1 MGVAEIILGIVLL
14 VLAVALVALVLMQQ
28 GKDKRLSGAI
38 AGGSDTFYGKS
49 KIADKDKIYS
59 IATTVCAIVFV
70 VIVVLLAVLN
80 RDLITPNVDGPE
92 PTDTEASESVASPEE
107 DKSPAG
113 TPDASPE
120 ASVEEASPSK

>member
-14 VLAVALVALVLMQQ
+14 LLAVALIALVLMQQ

-49 KIADKDKIYS
+49 GGAGKDKILS

-70 VIVVLLAVLN
+70 VIVIAMY
-80 RDLITPNVDGPE
+80 LI
-92 PTDTEASESVASPEE
+92 A
-107 DKSPAG
+107 
-113 TPDASPE
+113 
-120 ASVEEASPSK
+120 